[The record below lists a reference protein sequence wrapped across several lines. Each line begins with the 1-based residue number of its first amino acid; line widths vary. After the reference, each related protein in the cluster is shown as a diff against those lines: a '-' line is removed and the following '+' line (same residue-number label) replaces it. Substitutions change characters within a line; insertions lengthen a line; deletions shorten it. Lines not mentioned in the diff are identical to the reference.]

1 MTSDNQNIYQS
12 YFSFSLNFFQ
22 LVENVL
28 LEMIAN
34 KNIDFYFGK
43 PREDIVEHYRQITK
57 WSDFRVFVPILFNFF
72 HGIELLLKGSNYKI
86 GLPAK
91 NPNHNLADNYKQ
103 FIENYPNAII
113 ITAIFKK
120 YIFPTTKTCKILRD
134 FFDQNNI
141 PNSSKLFEIFRYPTD
156 KNFQIS
162 FNYKDLRNRGELGLD
177 FFNQIIKD
185 IETLRIE
192 SEKL

>member
-1 MTSDNQNIYQS
+1 MTTDNQNIYQS
-12 YFSFSLNFFQ
+12 HFSFSLNFFQ

-28 LEMIAN
+28 LEMIKHN
-34 KNIDFYFGK
+34 NIDLYVGK
-43 PREDIVEHYRQITK
+43 PREDIKEHYRQITK

-72 HGIELLLKGSNYKI
+72 HGIELLLKGANYKI
-86 GLPAK
+86 GLPTK

-120 YIFPTTKTCKILRD
+120 YIFPTTKTCKILSD
-134 FFDQNNI
+134 FYDLNNI
-141 PNSSKLFEIFRYPTD
+141 PNSSKFFEIFKYPTD

-162 FNYKDLRNRGELGLD
+162 FNYKDLRNLGELGLD